1 MWYTNHVIIWY
12 FYHNHH
18 CLQYSCHFFTDF
30 WPVGIFFRTVLCC
43 GSCDRFYLLYW
54 ICPPYLDCKLSVS
67 GNEQVQSHDP
77 FPRFF
82 WRYCGSTHNH
92 SCFFPVRVR
101 HFPHAACGKNFPP
114 VPSECQIWL
123 FQRNYNCF
131 IWKKK
136 SDHLLCFYCADSHA
150 RQQSVHVQRRTR
162 CTAGGI
168 PQRFQWYLVEHVN
181 ASHRRLRR
189 YLPDHNTCYLCFR
202 KKTRFWNWMIL
213 LLYVGRMVKYT
224 RQQWLLLC
232 HKKA

>member
-1 MWYTNHVIIWY
+1 MSKSRATIRFLVSFDGIVDLLTIIPAFFLSGFVI
-12 FYHNHH
+12 
-18 CLQYSCHFFTDF
+18 
-30 WPVGIFFRTVLCC
+30 FRMLRVARVFHLFRLNAKYDSFNVITTV
-43 GSCDRFYLLYW
+43 
-54 ICPPYLDCKLSVS
+54 
-67 GNEQVQSHDP
+67 
-77 FPRFF
+77 
-82 WRYCGSTHNH
+82 
-92 SCFFPVRVR
+92 
-101 HFPHAACGKNFPP
+101 
-114 VPSECQIWL
+114 
-123 FQRNYNCF
+123 F

-162 CTAGGI
+162 CTAWGI
-168 PQRFQWYLVEHVN
+168 PQRFQRYLVEHVN

-213 LLYVGRMVKYT
+213 LLYVGKMVKYT

>member
-136 SDHLLCFYCADSHA
+136 SDHLLCFYCADSH
-150 RQQSVHVQRRTR
+150 
-162 CTAGGI
+162 
-168 PQRFQWYLVEHVN
+168 
-181 ASHRRLRR
+181 RRLRW